1 MDGKKTVV
9 VTGSNKGIGYEIIKR
24 LAKDHP
30 NYEFIMAV
38 RTVSNGEEAVKKL
51 IQANPDIEKRI
62 RVEELDVSNS
72 GSIDKFVS
80 RIGNIDILVNNAGI
94 AAKGDNFDAKIVQDT
109 FQTNFYG
116 TIELSEKMIP
126 KINNNG
132 KIITV
137 GSTSGKSE
145 KLKSEK
151 LQEAFRDPNIT
162 KEKLFDLAKQF
173 YDSVADNTF
182 EEKGW
187 PRQGYAMSKLC
198 INTYARILGQQ
209 KDILDKNIQVYVF
222 CPGWCRT
229 DMAGDKAPKSA
240 EEGADTCAYLADLP
254 FEVNKDFQGHFFHE
268 GKIISV

>member
-30 NYEFIMAV
+30 NYEFIMAI
-38 RTVSNGEEAVKKL
+38 RTVANGEEAVKKL
-51 IQANPDIEKRI
+51 IEAIPDIDKRI
-62 RVEELDVSNS
+62 RIEELDVSNS
-72 GSIDKFVS
+72 DSIDKFVS
-80 RIGNIDILVNNAGI
+80 RIGNIDVLINNAGI
-94 AAKGDNFDAKIVQDT
+94 ATKGDSFDAKIVQDT

-126 KINNNG
+126 KINSHG
-132 KIITV
+132 KIITT

-145 KLKSEK
+145 KIKDEK
-151 LQEAFRDPNIT
+151 LRASFTDPNIT
-162 KEKLFDLAKQF
+162 RAQLFDLAKLF
-173 YDSVADNTF
+173 YDSVVDNTF
-182 EEKGW
+182 EEKGF

-198 INTYARILGQQ
+198 INTYTKILGQQ
-209 KDILDKNIQVYVF
+209 KDVLDKNIQVYVF

-240 EEGADTCAYLADLP
+240 EDGADTCAYLVDLP
-254 FEVNKDFQGHFFHE
+254 FEINKDFQGHFFHE
-268 GKIISV
+268 RKIISI